1 MALIKSVKGAKPN
14 IGQNNYLA
22 ENATIVG
29 DVTTGNNCSIWFSSV
44 LRGDVNS
51 IILGNQVN
59 IQDGAV
65 VHCTYKKFNTVL
77 GNNISIGHNAVIHGC
92 KINDNVLIGMGA
104 IILDGAIIEKN
115 TIIAAGSVVLEGE
128 RVKSGSIYAGVP
140 ARKVKEL
147 KEEEIKKLN
156 QNLSKNYVMYSS
168 WFNDQKV

>member
-14 IGQNNYLA
+14 IGRNNYLA

-115 TIIAAGSVVLEGE
+115 TIIAAGSVVNKDLKTGF
-128 RVKSGSIYAGVP
+128 IYAGVP
-140 ARKVKEL
+140 AKKVKEL

>member
-1 MALIKSVKGAKPN
+1 
-14 IGQNNYLA
+14 
-22 ENATIVG
+22 
-29 DVTTGNNCSIWFSSV
+29 
-44 LRGDVNS
+44 
-51 IILGNQVN
+51 
-59 IQDGAV
+59 
-65 VHCTYKKFNTVL
+65 
-77 GNNISIGHNAVIHGC
+77 
-92 KINDNVLIGMGA
+92 MGA

-140 ARKVKEL
+140 AKKVKEL